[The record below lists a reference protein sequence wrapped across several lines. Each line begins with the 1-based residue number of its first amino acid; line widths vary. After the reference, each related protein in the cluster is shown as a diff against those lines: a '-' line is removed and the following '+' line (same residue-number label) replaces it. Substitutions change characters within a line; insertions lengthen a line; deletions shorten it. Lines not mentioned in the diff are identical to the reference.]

1 VCDPARRYA
10 ACACATAMQPI
21 ICKHQVAWLVAL
33 APLDSKAEAER
44 LCVLMLG
51 TRLGFTGST
60 MEDISSLAHALHDLA
75 LSTASITSSGIPLA
89 AALPIL
95 SPAGPPAVS
104 PDAPPLIL
112 QAAPPGCKTLQNHK
126 REMQQILQESLQML
140 EHEDGAEQLSLML
153 QQKAA
158 LARILQTTT
167 VAAKLAHELGTP
179 VRMVGHVVNR

>member
-1 VCDPARRYA
+1 
-10 ACACATAMQPI
+10 
-21 ICKHQVAWLVAL
+21 
-33 APLDSKAEAER
+33 
-44 LCVLMLG
+44 
-51 TRLGFTGST
+51 
-60 MEDISSLAHALHDLA
+60 MEDISSLTHALHDLA

-112 QAAPPGCKTLQNHK
+112 QAAPPSSVALQNHK

-140 EHEDGAEQLSLML
+140 EDEDGAKQLSLML
-153 QQKAA
+153 RQKAA

-167 VAAKLAHELGTP
+167 VAAKLVHELGVVPRECTRGHGVMHHAAP
-179 VRMVGHVVNR
+179 YGFVGTRSCTVLSDVCNSIIVSTLLL